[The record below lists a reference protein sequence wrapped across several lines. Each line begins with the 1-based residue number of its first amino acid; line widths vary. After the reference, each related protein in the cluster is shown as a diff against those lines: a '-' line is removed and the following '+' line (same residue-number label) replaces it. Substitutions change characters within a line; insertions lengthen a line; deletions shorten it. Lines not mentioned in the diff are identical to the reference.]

1 MATHNLV
8 DTSLAAT
15 SIGQGLYLYFQTAD
29 GGLAEISRPSSTGS
43 YSAPALISLAARLIN
58 GASNPK
64 AAKLFTP
71 LAASTYRG
79 NKYLFYVDDKNTLR
93 DVYFSNGAWNYGTLH
108 DTLPTQCAQYSK
120 LAAVTLVN
128 QYDVNFLCLYYQT
141 SDMTAD
147 IKSVNYSPHGWK
159 NGQPDLTDPPLFG
172 TSLAAVKPEAGINIA
187 GGGNLGVLFFQFDNL
202 GLASSQNN
210 AINQGFQNTKLSPH
224 SALAAVDDGSIAHCF
239 YTSDDNQIQRVS
251 VDSNGALTGP
261 VSIVSAQNTTP
272 KSGIT
277 AVLLPTSPEEL
288 VLFYQNQQ
296 ADLYAS
302 IFKQGEGLSFHLVLA
317 RNPSMQPAASSSGD
331 GWSSTGSQRLT

>member
-1 MATHNLV
+1 MN
-8 DTSLAAT
+8 
-15 SIGQGLYLYFQTAD
+15 IGQDMYLYFQTAD

-43 YSAPALISLAARLIN
+43 YSAPALISLAARFIN
-58 GASNPK
+58 GAYNSK

-71 LAASTYRG
+71 LAASTYQG
-79 NKYLFYVDDKNTLR
+79 NKYLFYIDDKDTLR
-93 DVYFSNGAWNYGTLH
+93 DVYFSNGTWNYGTLY

-128 QYDVNFLCLYYQT
+128 QYNINFLSLYYQT

-147 IKSVNYSPHGWK
+147 IKMVNYSPNGWK

-210 AINQGFQNTKLSPH
+210 AINQSFQNTRLSPH
-224 SALAAVDDGSIAHCF
+224 SALAAADDGSTAYCF

-251 VDSNGALTGP
+251 ICSNGVLTGP

-272 KSGIT
+272 KGGIA
-277 AVLLPTSPEEL
+277 AVLLPTSPEQL
-288 VLFYQNQQ
+288 ILFYQNQQ

-302 IFKQGEGLSFHLVLA
+302 TFKQDAGLSFHLVLT
-317 RNPSMQPAASSSGD
+317 RNSSVQSGVSSSGD
-331 GWSSTGSQRLT
+331 GWNSTGSQALT